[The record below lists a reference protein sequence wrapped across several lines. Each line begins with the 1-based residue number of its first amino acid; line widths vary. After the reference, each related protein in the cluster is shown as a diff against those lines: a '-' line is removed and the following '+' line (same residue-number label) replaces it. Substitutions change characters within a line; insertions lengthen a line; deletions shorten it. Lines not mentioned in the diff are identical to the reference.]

1 VISSPKKKEESHVRP
16 PKPHP
21 HLDQS
26 QDRAILDRYGTPE
39 MARGSVKHP
48 HFPPNELQPRVAA
61 PGQGYPKHLPRA
73 EKLPMAGYELVAAKL
88 SCSNTEVT

>member
-48 HFPPNELQPRVAA
+48 HFPPMSYNQGWLHQSKAIQNTCHEPR
-61 PGQGYPKHLPRA
+61 
-73 EKLPMAGYELVAAKL
+73 
-88 SCSNTEVT
+88 SCPWQVMSW